1 MSIHRIEYLD
11 HDRIVAFDDELDPAF
26 ALYVLCRSY
35 LAYGGKVTSYSETSL
50 TAEVTFLRPEQ
61 MVLTADRHYM
71 KALYRAAQAIE
82 NINQPEQHI
91 EDSPNGLI
99 FALTGL
105 AQAHSGEKTA
115 MIALLAGANINNPA
129 EVKAMTELGLE
140 LALTVFM
147 IDAHSGDEAKLP
159 LLDTIAL
166 VKIISDFLSLEVPN
180 SQQQGRT
187 TILDATNYALRAQI
201 PLLSFLTEWV
211 EGMARGLTLS
221 DIVRHKAA

>member
-11 HDRIVAFDDELDPAF
+11 HDHIVAFDDELDPAF

-35 LAYGGKVTSYSETSL
+35 LAYGGKITSYSETSL

-61 MVLTADRHYM
+61 MVFTADCQNM

-82 NINQPEQHI
+82 TINQPEQRI

-115 MIALLAGANINNPA
+115 MIALLAGANITSPT
-129 EVKAMTELGLE
+129 EVKAMTDLGLE

-147 IDAHSGDEAKLP
+147 IDAHSGDEDRLP
-159 LLDTIAL
+159 LLESIAL
-166 VKIISDFLSLEVPN
+166 VKIISDFLGLEE
-180 SQQQGRT
+180 SDSARQQHS
-187 TILDATNYALRAQI
+187 TIMDATNYAVRAQI
-201 PLLSFLTEWV
+201 PLLAFLAEWV

-221 DIVRHKAA
+221 DLVRHKTS

>member
-35 LAYGGKVTSYSETSL
+35 LAYGGKITSYSETSL

-61 MVLTADRHYM
+61 MVLSADCKTM
-71 KALYRAAQAIE
+71 EALYRAAQAIE
-82 NINQPEQHI
+82 TINQPESRI
-91 EDSPNGLI
+91 NESPNGLI

-115 MIALLAGANINNPA
+115 MIALLAGANIINPT

-140 LALTVFM
+140 LALAVFM
-147 IDAHSGDEAKLP
+147 IDAHSADEEKLP
-159 LLDTIAL
+159 LLESIAL
-166 VKIISDFLSLEVPN
+166 VKIISDFLSLEVPD

-187 TILDATNYALRAQI
+187 TIMDATNYALREQL
-201 PLLSFLTEWV
+201 PLLTFLADWV
-211 EGMARGLTLS
+211 EGMARGLTLN
-221 DIVRHKAA
+221 DIVRNKAA

>member
-35 LAYGGKVTSYSETSL
+35 LAYGGKITSYSETRL

-61 MVLTADRHYM
+61 MVFTADCQNM

-82 NINQPEQHI
+82 TINQPEQRI

-115 MIALLAGANINNPA
+115 MIALLAGANITSPT
-129 EVKAMTELGLE
+129 EVKAMTDLGLE

-147 IDAHSGDEAKLP
+147 IDAHSGDEDRLP
-159 LLDTIAL
+159 LLESIAL
-166 VKIISDFLSLEVPN
+166 VKIISDFLGLEDRFCRQNASNVM
-180 SQQQGRT
+180 
-187 TILDATNYALRAQI
+187 DATNYAVSAI
-201 PLLSFLTEWV
+201 PLLVLPNGWK
-211 EGMARGLTLS
+211 AWRGVSLSVTLS
-221 DIVRHKAA
+221 DTRS

>member
-35 LAYGGKVTSYSETSL
+35 LAYGGKITSYSETSL

-61 MVLTADRHYM
+61 MVLTADCQNM

-82 NINQPEQHI
+82 TINQPEQRI

-99 FALTGL
+99 FALSGL

-115 MIALLAGANINNPA
+115 MIALLAGANITNPT
-129 EVKAMTELGLE
+129 EVKAMTDLGLE

-147 IDAHSGDEAKLP
+147 IDSHSADEDRMP
-159 LLDTIAL
+159 LHDTIAL
-166 VKIISDFLSLEVPN
+166 VKNISDFLSLEVPD

-187 TILDATNYALRAQI
+187 TIMDATNYALRAQI
-201 PLLSFLTEWV
+201 PLLAFLAEWV
-211 EGMARGLTLS
+211 EGMARGLTLG
-221 DIVRHKAA
+221 DIVRHKTS

>member
-35 LAYGGKVTSYSETSL
+35 LAYGGKITSYSETNL

-61 MVLTADRHYM
+61 MVLTADRKHM
-71 KALYRAAQAIE
+71 KALCRAAQAIE
-82 NINQPEQHI
+82 NIEKPEQRI
-91 EDSPNGLI
+91 NENEDGLS
-99 FALTGL
+99 FALTAL

-115 MIALLAGANINNPA
+115 MIALLAGAKITQPT

-147 IDAHSGDEAKLP
+147 IDAHSPDQDKLP
-159 LLDTIAL
+159 LLDSIAL
-166 VKIISDFLSLEVPN
+166 VKIISDFLSLEAPN
-180 SQQQGRT
+180 WQQQDRT
-187 TILDATNYALRAQI
+187 TIMDATNYALRAQI
-201 PLLSFLTEWV
+201 PPLEFLADWV
-211 EGMARGLTLS
+211 EGMARGLTLN
-221 DIVRHKAA
+221 DIVRNRAA

>member
-1 MSIHRIEYLD
+1 
-11 HDRIVAFDDELDPAF
+11 
-26 ALYVLCRSY
+26 
-35 LAYGGKVTSYSETSL
+35 
-50 TAEVTFLRPEQ
+50 
-61 MVLTADRHYM
+61 MVLTADCQNM

-82 NINQPEQHI
+82 TINQPEQRI

-115 MIALLAGANINNPA
+115 MIALLAGANITNST
-129 EVKAMTELGLE
+129 EMKAMTELGLE

-147 IDAHSGDEAKLP
+147 IDSHSGVEAKLP

-166 VKIISDFLSLEVPN
+166 VKIISDFLSLEVPD

-187 TILDATNYALRAQI
+187 TIMDATNYALRAQI
-201 PLLSFLTEWV
+201 PLLAFLAEWV
-211 EGMARGLTLS
+211 EGMARGLSLS

>member
-61 MVLTADRHYM
+61 MVLTADCQNM
-71 KALYRAAQAIE
+71 KTLYRAAQAIE
-82 NINQPEQHI
+82 TINQPAQRI

-115 MIALLAGANINNPA
+115 MIALLAGANITNST
-129 EVKAMTELGLE
+129 EIKAMTELGLE

-147 IDAHSGDEAKLP
+147 IDAHSGDQTKLP

-166 VKIISDFLSLEVPN
+166 VKIISDFLKLETSDSVQPN
-180 SQQQGRT
+180 HN
-187 TILDATNYALRAQI
+187 TIMDATNYALREQI
-201 PLLSFLTEWV
+201 PLLAFLAEWV
-211 EGMARGLTLS
+211 EGMARGLALS